1 MLEER
6 RNFSRRERKITENSR
21 LKKGFTL
28 AELLIVVSI
37 IAVLV
42 AIGIP
47 IFTSQLEKSREA
59 VDLSEVRSAYAEVMM
74 AALTGDTNATYTKDG
89 SKIYLSSGD
98 YQITVQ
104 PLKQK
109 QDGWQTKTPL
119 NIGGVSSEAGQP
131 YWIGVPAANGYC
143 KITYHVADDYVSFEW
158 SGGTENG
165 GSNNI
170 SPDNGKG
177 DTDNKGDSSQKPE
190 KDDNDFTAIINKY
203 GNGEW
208 PEDNTNAPRVS
219 YKAGEIT
226 RYQGI
231 YYVAIGEC
239 NEWFNQWYNTPSQT
253 GRFITFTGN
262 VYTPQNLDDKK
273 NLSNIHGGDVYITED
288 GDMYVSKSFAATQ
301 DVPPTSSA
309 DIWVK
314 VIKKTT

>member
-1 MLEER
+1 MGSKFAVLWCVSVDFYRKKIGICILEQMPVLEER
-6 RNFSRRERKITENSR
+6 RNFSRMERKITENSR

-28 AELLIVVSI
+28 AELLIVVAI

-59 VDLSEVRSAYAEVMM
+59 VDLSEIRSAYAEVMM

-143 KITYHVADDYVSFEW
+143 KITYHV
-158 SGGTENG
+158 
-165 GSNNI
+165 
-170 SPDNGKG
+170 
-177 DTDNKGDSSQKPE
+177 
-190 KDDNDFTAIINKY
+190 
-203 GNGEW
+203 
-208 PEDNTNAPRVS
+208 
-219 YKAGEIT
+219 
-226 RYQGI
+226 
-231 YYVAIGEC
+231 
-239 NEWFNQWYNTPSQT
+239 
-253 GRFITFTGN
+253 
-262 VYTPQNLDDKK
+262 
-273 NLSNIHGGDVYITED
+273 NLSCSG
-288 GDMYVSKSFAATQ
+288 
-301 DVPPTSSA
+301 
-309 DIWVK
+309 
-314 VIKKTT
+314 